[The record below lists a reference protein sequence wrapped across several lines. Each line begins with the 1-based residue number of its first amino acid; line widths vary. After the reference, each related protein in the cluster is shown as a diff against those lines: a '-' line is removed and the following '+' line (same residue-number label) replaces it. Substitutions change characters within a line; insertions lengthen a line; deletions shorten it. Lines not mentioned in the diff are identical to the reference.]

1 MMAFFCA
8 KAQDPTSRFK
18 SLGGGGKASGGDT
31 LLKHR
36 TSSEDSI
43 TISFRY
49 LDSSRLK
56 KIDSSIYDFR
66 KKFPLPWYYNDLGNS
81 GTAAE
86 NLIFTPLIKSG
97 WDEGLH
103 AYDIYMLTPENT
115 KFYNTT
121 RPYSE
126 LGYMIGSKSE
136 QLIDINFTQN
146 IKPNWNYA
154 FQYRLINSPGTFNSQ
169 NTNHNGYR
177 LNSWYQ
183 SNSKRYQA
191 FLVIIA
197 NKLASSENGGLVN
210 WRSIDSNTL
219 RTNLQTV
226 LDNASPGS
234 NSIFSTTIYTGT
246 KYTTSTF
253 MLRQQYDIIGK
264 KDSIVTDSTVTQLF
278 YPQVRAE
285 HTISYNTF
293 NYRFF
298 DTRPDTAFYDRT
310 YGYVFPGPYIIVPT
324 FPSDTF
330 YRQDKWKQLVN
341 DFSLYQFPDPK
352 NPQQFIKVGATL
364 ENYSGDFDSTSRTF
378 FNAFIHGEYRNHTR
392 NQKWDIEAYGK
403 FYLSG
408 YNAAD
413 YNASI
418 SLKRYLSK
426 KLGFL
431 EVGFQNADRTP
442 SFVFTRSSSYS
453 TGTQTFNKEN
463 VTNLFAS
470 IDQPKFGL
478 KLSGNYYLISNYAYF
493 EANSKQNQQSSL
505 FNMLQINAQKITH
518 LSKYWVW
525 RATVQLQQKAGAS
538 PVNVP
543 LFLTFDQI
551 AYEGKLGLKN
561 LNINFGLELRYYSAY
576 KADGYDPVS
585 GQFYTQNDT
594 TLRMKLPDLTPYVNF
609 RIRSFTAYVRAE
621 NINTAKLS
629 GTGFGFTNYNFVAPN
644 YPNTGLRIRI
654 GIYWGFVN

>member
-1 MMAFFCA
+1 MCSLQI
-8 KAQDPTSRFK
+8 KAQLDPTSRFK
-18 SLGGGGKASGGDT
+18 SMGGGGGKGGDSS
-31 LLKHR
+31 LKHR
-36 TSSEDSI
+36 TSTDDSI
-43 TISFRY
+43 TIGFRY
-49 LDSSRLK
+49 LDSSRLR
-56 KIDSSIYDFR
+56 KIDSSVNDFR
-66 KKFPLPWYYNDLGNS
+66 RKFPLPWYYNDLGNS

-86 NLIFTPLIKSG
+86 NLIFTPIIKSG

-103 AYDIYMLTPENT
+103 SYDIYNLTTENT

-121 RPYSE
+121 RPYAE
-126 LGYMIGSKSE
+126 LGYLVGSKSE
-136 QLIDINFTQN
+136 QLVDINFTQN

-169 NTNHNGYR
+169 NTNHNNYR

-191 FLVIIA
+191 FLIIIS

-219 RTNLQTV
+219 RTNLPTV
-226 LDNASPGS
+226 LNNASPGTQ
-234 NSIFSTTIYTGT
+234 NIFNTTIYTGT
-246 KYTTSTF
+246 KYTTNTF

-264 KDSIVTDSTVTQLF
+264 KDSVVTDSTVTQLF

-285 HTISYNTF
+285 HTISYNTYT
-293 NYRFF
+293 YRFF
-298 DTRPDTAFYDRT
+298 DSRPDTTFYNKT
-310 YGYVFPGPYIIVPT
+310 YGYVFPGAYIIVPT

-330 YRQDKWKQLVN
+330 YRQDKWKILSN

-364 ENYSGDFDSTSRTF
+364 ENFSGAFDSTNRTF

-392 NQKWDIEAYGK
+392 NQKWDIEAFGK

-413 YNASI
+413 YNLSI

-431 EVGFQNADRTP
+431 QVGFQNADRTP

-463 VTNLFAS
+463 ITNLFAS
-470 IDQPKFGL
+470 VEQPKYNL
-478 KLSGNYYLISNYAYF
+478 KLSANYYLISNYAYF
-493 EANSKQNQQSSL
+493 QANSKQNQESSL
-505 FNMLQINAQKITH
+505 FNVLQINAEKIFH

-525 RATVQLQQKAGAS
+525 RAKVELQQKTGTSAI
-538 PVNVP
+538 NVP
-543 LFLTFDQI
+543 LFLTYDQI
-551 AYEGKLGLKN
+551 DYEGTLGFKN
-561 LNINFGLELRYYSAY
+561 LKINVGVEFRYYSPY
-576 KADGYDPVS
+576 KANGYDPVA
-585 GQFYTQNDT
+585 GQFFTQNDT
-594 TLRMKLPDLTPYVNF
+594 TLRMRLPDITPFVNF

-644 YPNTGLRIRI
+644 YPNTGLRIRV
-654 GIYWGFVN
+654 GIYWSFVN